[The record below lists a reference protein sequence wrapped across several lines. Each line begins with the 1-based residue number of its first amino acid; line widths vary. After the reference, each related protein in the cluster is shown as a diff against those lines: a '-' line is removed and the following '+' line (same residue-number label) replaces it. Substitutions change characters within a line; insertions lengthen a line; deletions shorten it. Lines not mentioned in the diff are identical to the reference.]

1 MWHSAL
7 CGLLLT
13 GLILPPPTAGQPSI
27 QCKVR
32 LPEHFNEHQPTILPL
47 LSPDGKRLYVDRKHH
62 PNNTG
67 KTRDPDEIWYAERLP
82 DGSWSELRNLGP
94 PLNTP
99 GSDVL
104 CALSPDGTEALVFG
118 IYRPD
123 GSKQPG
129 FSITRWADSSW
140 SFPEPLRIR
149 NFYNLSQHYYA
160 TWSPDRRVLI
170 LSLQRLDSY
179 GSLDLYVSF
188 YDSLSGQ
195 WTEPENMGS
204 TLNTAGTEGSPFLAP
219 DGRTLYFFSTGH
231 KGFGGMDL
239 FVSRRLDDTWKR
251 WSPPMNLGADI
262 NTSGD
267 EASISLTPQGDTAYI
282 VSTDPL
288 TLRPGIYVVCLADSL
303 RPFPTTEAA
312 SSVRTLRLLFAF
324 NQWKLRTHERQRLA
338 EFLKELPPE
347 RISTVVIEG
356 HTDDIGSEQYNEWL
370 SRQRAEEV
378 ATELLQRGIRGE
390 SLQIV
395 GYGSRRPAVA
405 GRSAEARRQ
414 NRRVELRVLLRQGS
428 TIPP

>member
-1 MWHSAL
+1 
-7 CGLLLT
+7 
-13 GLILPPPTAGQPSI
+13 
-27 QCKVR
+27 
-32 LPEHFNEHQPTILPL
+32 
-47 LSPDGKRLYVDRKHH
+47 
-62 PNNTG
+62 
-67 KTRDPDEIWYAERLP
+67 
-82 DGSWSELRNLGP
+82 
-94 PLNTP
+94 
-99 GSDVL
+99 
-104 CALSPDGTEALVFG
+104 
-118 IYRPD
+118 
-123 GSKQPG
+123 
-129 FSITRWADSSW
+129 
-140 SFPEPLRIR
+140 
-149 NFYNLSQHYYA
+149 
-160 TWSPDRRVLI
+160 
-170 LSLQRLDSY
+170 
-179 GSLDLYVSF
+179 
-188 YDSLSGQ
+188 
-195 WTEPENMGS
+195 
-204 TLNTAGTEGSPFLAP
+204 
-219 DGRTLYFFSTGH
+219 
-231 KGFGGMDL
+231 
-239 FVSRRLDDTWKR
+239 
-251 WSPPMNLGADI
+251 MNLGADI